1 MTDVIWF
8 VAGVVVGQVTLVL
21 ALWLVRGAGRE
32 RDRGWP
38 DEHASGV

>member
-1 MTDVIWF
+1 MTEFIWF

-21 ALWLVRGAGRE
+21 ALWLVSQPGRW
-32 RDRGWP
+32 RDE